1 MLRASVPHR
10 LNVSL
15 QRRVAPAALV
25 LGLAALS
32 ACSSGSSSQ
41 PGASPAPARASREA
55 PSPDRRIGL
64 KAGVYDAGMATW
76 NMRLVSTTPS
86 PEKFEGVTNSDL
98 AFTGNYAIQGNYN
111 GFQVWDISNPARPS
125 LVTAFYCPASQSD
138 VSVYKNLLFVSG
150 EAGSGRLD
158 CGDQGVRERVSH
170 DRLRGIRIF
179 DISDIRNPK
188 YIANVQT
195 CRGSHTHT
203 VLESPRD
210 KDNVYIYISGSAGVR
225 PEEELPGCT
234 TGRTSENPNTAEFR
248 IEVIRVP
255 LADPTKAAI
264 VSSPRIF
271 EDIPA
276 PPRRTSTS
284 PADAEATR
292 QAIARGAFFAEVGG
306 EQMLMPDRLIQPM
319 LDSVVKARGGTGA
332 ATKADSAALRAAL
345 PDIISRMINP
355 GRRGPSGPPPGPTQ
369 CHDITVYPAIGLA
382 GGACEGYGLLLDIA
396 DPANPRRIDAVADTN
411 FSYWHNATFS
421 NDGSVV
427 VFGDEWG
434 GGGGARC
441 RALDPKEWGGD
452 AIFRI
457 ADRKMQFQGYYKL
470 PVAQTD
476 QENCVAHNGSL
487 LPIPGRNVMVQSWYQ
502 GGVSVFDFTDPKN
515 PVEIAY
521 FDRGPLDANRM
532 VGGGTWSVYWYNG
545 VLVSSEMMRGLDI
558 LELTP
563 SAWISQ
569 NELDA
574 AKSVRLDYLNA
585 QGQQQYSW
593 APSFTLS
600 RAYLDQ
606 LERDNGMQYNRI
618 NGVRDQ
624 LQAAERMGGSQ
635 ARAAL
640 TSLAN
645 DLDREAQTARDGN
658 KVRMLAKSLRD
669 LAARQ

>member
-319 LDSVVKARGGTGA
+319 LDV
-332 ATKADSAALRAAL
+332 AALAR
-345 PDIISRMINP
+345 
-355 GRRGPSGPPPGPTQ
+355 PPRPTAPR
-369 CHDITVYPAIGLA
+369 CAPRFPTSSA
-382 GGACEGYGLLLDIA
+382 G
-396 DPANPRRIDAVADTN
+396 
-411 FSYWHNATFS
+411 
-421 NDGSVV
+421 
-427 VFGDEWG
+427 
-434 GGGGARC
+434 
-441 RALDPKEWGGD
+441 
-452 AIFRI
+452 
-457 ADRKMQFQGYYKL
+457 
-470 PVAQTD
+470 
-476 QENCVAHNGSL
+476 
-487 LPIPGRNVMVQSWYQ
+487 
-502 GGVSVFDFTDPKN
+502 
-515 PVEIAY
+515 
-521 FDRGPLDANRM
+521 
-532 VGGGTWSVYWYNG
+532 
-545 VLVSSEMMRGLDI
+545 
-558 LELTP
+558 
-563 SAWISQ
+563 
-569 NELDA
+569 
-574 AKSVRLDYLNA
+574 
-585 QGQQQYSW
+585 
-593 APSFTLS
+593 
-600 RAYLDQ
+600 
-606 LERDNGMQYNRI
+606 
-618 NGVRDQ
+618 
-624 LQAAERMGGSQ
+624 
-635 ARAAL
+635 
-640 TSLAN
+640 
-645 DLDREAQTARDGN
+645 
-658 KVRMLAKSLRD
+658 
-669 LAARQ
+669 